1 MYNSWFFYSYIVR
14 IGVGVPHTS
23 PVKAAVAAASAVG
36 VSDAVVEDEPHDRV
50 LGGEA
55 ARAIVALVVAE
66 PEHVFLDVPVRVDS
80 LDISSMRTC
89 YLS

>member
-14 IGVGVPHTS
+14 IGVGVPYAS

-55 ARAIVALVVAE
+55 ARAIVALVV
-66 PEHVFLDVPVRVDS
+66 PDPKHVLLDVPVRVDS
-80 LDISSMRTC
+80 LGILCIR
-89 YLS
+89 

>member
-14 IGVGVPHTS
+14 IGVGVPYTS

-36 VSDAVVEDEPHDRV
+36 VSDTVVENEPHDRV

-55 ARAIVALVVAE
+55 ARAVVALVVPE
-66 PEHVFLDVPVRVDS
+66 PKHVFLDVPVRVDS
-80 LDISSMRTC
+80 LDISSMRT
-89 YLS
+89 